1 MSLSPEVVAVG
12 NAAHRN
18 HAADRTKASAAAVA
32 SKQRGAGRFILSGYV
47 IADEYRMTVSSG
59 RAYRARHES
68 AARTGCNVVGSRAGA
83 ARWRQVRWPIRRLRL
98 QSAGSP
104 PRRYRRY
111 LHEHFLGRTPRGEE
125 RGEKSDDGKAW
136 SEFMVIA
143 AYRTKS
149 KNPFSPPG
157 CRSRRR

>member
-59 RAYRARHES
+59 RA
-68 AARTGCNVVGSRAGA
+68 
-83 ARWRQVRWPIRRLRL
+83 
-98 QSAGSP
+98 
-104 PRRYRRY
+104 
-111 LHEHFLGRTPRGEE
+111 
-125 RGEKSDDGKAW
+125 
-136 SEFMVIA
+136 
-143 AYRTKS
+143 
-149 KNPFSPPG
+149 
-157 CRSRRR
+157 